1 MICLPRYR
9 EKGRRGRMT
18 KGIKQL
24 AACDSQTVYRD
35 QLWCE
40 EVSEQPDSFSNDQ
53 EPSEEGADATVCDEN
68 PVLEGRQC
76 SYML

>member
-1 MICLPRYR
+1 MMFPPRYR
-9 EKGRRGRMT
+9 EKGRRGRRT

-24 AACDSQTVYRD
+24 ATCDSQTVYRD

-40 EVSEQPDSFSNDQ
+40 EVNEQPSSFSNNR
-53 EPSEEGADATVCDEN
+53 EPSEEGADATVCDEKS
-68 PVLEGRQC
+68 VVGGRQC